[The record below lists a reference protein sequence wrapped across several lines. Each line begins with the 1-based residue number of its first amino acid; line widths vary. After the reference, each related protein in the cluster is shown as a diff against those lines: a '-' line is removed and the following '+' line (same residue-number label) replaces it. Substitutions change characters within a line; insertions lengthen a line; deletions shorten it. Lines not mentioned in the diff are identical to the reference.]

1 MPGVGEQLSALR
13 LQRGWQPVP
22 LREPV
27 PVDAL
32 PTPALIVEVAQLEA
46 NLQRMNSFLAARGKR
61 VRAHA
66 KMHKCPIIAHRQIA
80 LGAVGI
86 CAAKLA
92 EAEVLRAAGVFDL
105 LVTSPLATRDKMQR
119 AVQLSILSEGRAAF
133 VIDDMGSTLA
143 LADLARQSGAQV
155 AVLVDIDP
163 DLGRTGVRGGDG
175 VLRLIEAVGTQ
186 PSLRF
191 LGLQQYAGQ
200 VMHIKGHGE
209 RARRS
214 VELWQSALA
223 IRQRVIDAGVAVGIL
238 TGGGTGSYDID
249 CDLPHITDLQVGSYA
264 FMDEE
269 YLQIGSRDGDRFDDF
284 APSLFV
290 LATAISQPR
299 AGAVTLDAG
308 YKSFAAETVPPV
320 PVDLP
325 GTKFR
330 FAGDE
335 HGVLLFDKDSAGRNE
350 LPRVGDRV
358 RLVTSHCDP
367 TVNLYDYLFP
377 VVNGMVSE
385 LWPIAARGCSW

>member
-1 MPGVGEQLSALR
+1 MPGVGEQLTELK
-13 LQRGWQPVP
+13 LLRGWQPVP
-22 LREPV
+22 LTEPV
-27 PVDAL
+27 PVNEL
-32 PTPALIVEVAQLEA
+32 PTPALIVDVAQLDA
-46 NLQRMNSFLAARGKR
+46 NLQRMVDFLKARGKG

-66 KMHKCPIIAHRQIA
+66 KMHKCPIVAHRQMA

-92 EAEVLRAAGVFDL
+92 EAEILNAAGIADL
-105 LVTSPLATRDKMQR
+105 LVTSPLSTRDKMQR
-119 AVQLSILSEGRAAF
+119 AAALSQRSNDRAAF
-133 VIDDMGSTLA
+133 VVDDIECTAGLA
-143 LADLARQSGAQV
+143 AEAISIGAVV
-155 AVLVDIDP
+155 AVVVDIDP
-163 DLGRTGVRGGDG
+163 DMGRTGVRGGDA
-175 VLRLIEAVGTQ
+175 VLRLVEFISKQRGLKFV
-186 PSLRF
+186 
-191 LGLQQYAGQ
+191 GLQQYAGQ
-200 VMHIKGHGE
+200 VMHIKGHEE
-209 RARRS
+209 RSKRS
-214 VELWQSALA
+214 IAHWESAFA
-223 IRQRVIDAGVAVGIL
+223 IRQRVLDAGFAVGIL

-269 YLQIGSRDGDRFDDF
+269 YLQIGGRRGDRFDDF

-290 LATAISQPR
+290 LASAISQPR
-299 AGAVTLDAG
+299 SGAITLDAG

-320 PVDLP
+320 PTDMP

-335 HGVLLFDKDSAGRNE
+335 HGILILDGNNTP
-350 LPRVGDRV
+350 PRLGDRI

>member
-1 MPGVGEQLSALR
+1 MPGVGEQLTQLR
-13 LQRGWQPVP
+13 QQRGWRAVQ
-22 LREPV
+22 LDEPV

-46 NLQRMNSFLAARGKR
+46 NLSRMNAFLAAKGKR

-66 KMHKCPIIAHRQIA
+66 KMHKCPLIAHRQLA

-92 EAEVLRAAGVFDL
+92 EAEVLQGAGVNDV
-105 LVTSPLATRDKMQR
+105 LVTSPLATQDKLQR
-119 AVQLSILSEGRAAF
+119 AARLSRHSAGRCAF
-133 VIDDMGSTLA
+133 VVDDGGVAQA
-143 LADLARQSGAQV
+143 LSQEAN
-155 AVLVDIDP
+155 AVGVTIAVVVDIDP
-163 DLGRTGVRGGDG
+163 DMGRTGMRGADG
-175 VLRLIEAVGTQ
+175 VLRLVETVSRQSG
-186 PSLRF
+186 LRL

-209 RARRS
+209 RAQRS
-214 VELWQSALA
+214 IAHWESAFA
-223 IRQRVIDAGVAVGIL
+223 IRQRVLDAGFQLDVL

-249 CDLPHITDLQVGSYA
+249 CELPYITDLQVGSYA

-269 YLQIGSRDGDRFDDF
+269 YLQIGGRAGDRFDDF

-299 AGAVTLDAG
+299 TGAITLDAG
-308 YKSFAAETVPPV
+308 YKSFAAETVPPA

-335 HGVLLFDKDSAGRNE
+335 HGILLFDSKYEGRNE
-350 LPRVGDRV
+350 LPRLGERV

-367 TVNLYDYLFP
+367 TVNLYDYVFP